1 MFKLLI
7 LAGLAAG
14 AFIAWKKFTSAAEDD
29 EFADD
34 LYGTPAA
41 YSHPEAQGAVQS

>member
-7 LAGLAAG
+7 LGGLAAG
-14 AFIAWKKFTSAAEDD
+14 AFIAWKKFTSTAEDD

-34 LYGTPAA
+34 LYGTPSEHGHTEGHGAA
-41 YSHPEAQGAVQS
+41 HA